1 MKACWILYDP
11 VDMRL
16 TAYDTEEEARKE
28 LRELVDHLVDD
39 CEKEGSWHDDVERVV
54 LYRCEPVTWLELE
67 PITEDADG
75 APTDGDP
82 DGPHELREVRP

>member
-1 MKACWILYDP
+1 MKPCWILYDP
-11 VDMRL
+11 VDVRL
-16 TAYDTEEEARKE
+16 TAYDTEEE
-28 LRELVDHLVDD
+28 
-39 CEKEGSWHDDVERVV
+39 GSWHDDTEGTV